1 MFGQKR
7 KTWIEL
13 NWIKVV
19 LYIISY
25 SLMDVRD
32 TGVSKSGEKNI
43 ELNQGGG
50 LCHEPGP
57 NGKLQAWPSGM

>member
-1 MFGQKR
+1 
-7 KTWIEL
+7 
-13 NWIKVV
+13 
-19 LYIISY
+19 
-25 SLMDVRD
+25 MDVRD
-32 TGVSKSGEKNI
+32 ASTSKNGERKI